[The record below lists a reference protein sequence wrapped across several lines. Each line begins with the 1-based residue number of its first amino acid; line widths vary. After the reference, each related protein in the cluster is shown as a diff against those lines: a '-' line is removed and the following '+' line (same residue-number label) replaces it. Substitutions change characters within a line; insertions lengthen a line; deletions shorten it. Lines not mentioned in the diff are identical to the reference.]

1 MESGSGLPG
10 GTPIELFAIG
20 TELVIGRIQD
30 TNSFWM
36 AQQIAALGGNL
47 RRVTQL
53 VDDLDQIVEALGD
66 SLSRGTGIII
76 TTGGLGPT
84 PDDLTV
90 EAVARVLN
98 RETVVDEATLDDY
111 MRRRNL
117 SSRDE
122 ISAGLRKMAT
132 VPAGSEVLQNP
143 AGWAPCTFVRHD
155 GGSII
160 IMPGPPK
167 EMEAVFTLH
176 VAGVIAQTSVR
187 KPAALR
193 LVVNMHESEVSPLM
207 QEVMARC
214 PGCYLKAYVAMRE
227 AFENALP
234 VDVVATGE
242 DDAAARHSLQE
253 AVTFFSELVQARGKT
268 MEYYEE

>member
-1 MESGSGLPG
+1 MESGTGVSA

-36 AQQIAALGGNL
+36 AQRIAELGGNL

-53 VDDLDQIVEALGD
+53 VDDLDQIVEALAN
-66 SLSRGTGIII
+66 SLGRGTGIII

-90 EAVARVLN
+90 AAVARVLN

-117 SSRDE
+117 NSRDE
-122 ISAGLRKMAT
+122 ISPGLRKMAT

-143 AGWAPCTFVRHD
+143 AGWAPCTFVRHE

-176 VAGVIAQTSVR
+176 VAGAIAAASEHKT
-187 KPAALR
+187 AALR
-193 LVVNMHESEVSPLM
+193 VVVNMHESEVSPLM

-227 AFENALP
+227 AFESALP
-234 VDVVATGE
+234 VDVVATGG
-242 DDAAARHSLQE
+242 DDAAARHALQE
-253 AVTFFSELVQARGKT
+253 AVTCFSDLIQARGKK
-268 MEYYEE
+268 MEYYDE